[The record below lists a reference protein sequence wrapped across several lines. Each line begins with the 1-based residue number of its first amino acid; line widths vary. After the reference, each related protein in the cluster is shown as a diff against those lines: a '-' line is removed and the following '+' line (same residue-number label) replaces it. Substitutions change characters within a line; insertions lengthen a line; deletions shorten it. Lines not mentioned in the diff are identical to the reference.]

1 MAILQVFIQRLKFI
15 LAWFERKIILNNETS
30 DIYTVLQKNIFTI
43 LFMVETQNTQAK
55 KYLSMF
61 QAVLLLRTMIFKA
74 ANLAF

>member
-61 QAVLLLRTMIFKA
+61 QAVLLLRIMIFKA
-74 ANLAF
+74 ASLAF

>member
-30 DIYTVLQKNIFTI
+30 DIYTLLQKNIFTI

>member
-1 MAILQVFIQRLKFI
+1 MAILQVFIQRFKFI

>member
-61 QAVLLLRTMIFKA
+61 QALLLLRTMIFKA